1 MFKTLLYIQISDQRL
16 RVTSPQLANSYESTP
31 CVAIDNSDGKKLIVA
46 VGREAE
52 ALRGKP
58 NVEVINPF
66 GHPRLVLSDSTVGE
80 KLLQH
85 AIYKLFE
92 GKLRLSKRVALIH
105 PERELEGGLTPV
117 EHQSL
122 AELCKNAG
130 CGETTVY
137 QGRPL
142 TMDELRAR

>member
-1 MFKTLLYIQISDQRL
+1 M
-16 RVTSPQLANSYESTP
+16 
-31 CVAIDNSDGKKLIVA
+31 
-46 VGREAE
+46 
-52 ALRGKP
+52 RGKP

-105 PERELEGGLTPV
+105 PERDLEGGLTPV
-117 EHQSL
+117 EHQPL
-122 AELCKNAG
+122 AELGKNAG

-142 TMDELRAR
+142 TMDELKAR